1 MTANEKL
8 ALLRVQMK
16 QAGIQVYYI
25 PSSDPHMS
33 EYLPD
38 HWRSRAWLSG
48 FSGSAGVMVVTETE
62 SALWTDGRYFIQAA
76 RQLEGSEIV
85 LQRMK
90 EPGVPT
96 VTEYLTARLSAGD
109 VLGLDGMI
117 TSAAFVGELEKAFEG
132 KEVAIRT
139 VDLISPI
146 WTEDRPPMPATEA
159 FVHPL
164 EYTGLSAAEKL
175 AELRKNL
182 AKENADSILLTRL
195 DSIVWLLN
203 IRASDISYT
212 PALLSFCLV
221 TPERTVL
228 YTNEERLTPQVRE
241 HLAAN
246 GVSIA
251 PYARVLPEVE
261 ALREPLR
268 MLCSQEDLSY
278 SLYAAMVANEC
289 TTVVEGAEPVQPMKA
304 CKNDTEVACLKNAH
318 IKEGVAMVRM
328 EMELERRLADGEKLT
343 ECDVHDILNRYRQ
356 PLPLFLGER
365 FSCISAYGA
374 NAAMMHYSPSPDH
387 CAVIEHSGLLLLD
400 TGSQFLDGT
409 TDTTRTYQMGPLTDE
424 IRRYYTYVLKANI
437 ALARGV
443 FMKGCSGANL
453 DILARSQVW
462 QYGID
467 YRCGTG
473 HGVGYLGG
481 VHEGPHSMRMT
492 NTYPLEP
499 GMIVTDEPGIYEEG
513 LVGIRI
519 ENELLVVPACSTEYG
534 EFYRFEAVTRCPID
548 TRPIVRELMT
558 FEELDWLNAF
568 HETVYQDLKEHLN
581 PEEQAWLRQKT
592 LPIA

>member
-8 ALLRVQMK
+8 ALLRGKMKEAGVQ
-16 QAGIQVYYI
+16 AYYI

-96 VTEYLTARLSAGD
+96 VIEYLTDRLSAGD
-109 VLGLDGMI
+109 ALGLDGMI
-117 TSAAFVGELEKAFEG
+117 TPAAFVGELEKAFEG

-146 WTEDRPPMPATEA
+146 WTGDRPPMPATQA

-164 EYTGLSAAEKL
+164 EYTGASAAEKL
-175 AELRKNL
+175 NQLRKKL
-182 AKENADSILLTRL
+182 GDQGADAILLTRL

-203 IRASDISYT
+203 VRAADISYT

-221 TPERTVL
+221 TPDQAVL
-228 YTNEERLTPQVRE
+228 YTNESRLPQEVLE
-241 HLAAN
+241 HLKDN
-246 GVSIA
+246 GVAVA
-251 PYARVLPEVE
+251 PYGRVLEDVE
-261 ALREPLR
+261 GLRQPLT
-268 MLCSQEDLSY
+268 MLCPLEDMSY
-278 SLYAAMVANEC
+278 SLYAAMTGNDAL
-289 TTVVEGAEPVQPMKA
+289 TVVEGAEPVQPIKA
-304 CKNDTEVACLKNAH
+304 CKNPTEVACLKKAH

-328 EMELERRLADGEKLT
+328 EMELERRMAAGETLN
-343 ECDVHDILNRYRQ
+343 ECDVHDILNSYRE
-356 PLPLFLGER
+356 PLPLFLGES

-374 NAAMMHYSPSPDH
+374 NAAMMHYSPAPDN
-387 CAVIEHSGLLLLD
+387 CAVLEPRGLLLLD

-424 IRRYYTYVLKANI
+424 ERRYYTYVLKANI

-453 DILARSQVW
+453 DILARNQVW
-462 QYGID
+462 RYGID

-473 HGVGYLGG
+473 HGVGHLGG
-481 VHEGPHSMRMT
+481 VHEGPHSMRLT
-492 NTYPLEP
+492 NTVPLEP

-534 EFYRFEAVTRCPID
+534 EFYRFEPVTRCPID
-548 TRPIVRELMT
+548 TRPLVRELMT
-558 FEELDWLNAF
+558 FEELEWLNAF
-568 HETVYQDLKEHLN
+568 HEKVYEDLKDHLN
-581 PEEQAWLRQKT
+581 PQEQAWLRQKT